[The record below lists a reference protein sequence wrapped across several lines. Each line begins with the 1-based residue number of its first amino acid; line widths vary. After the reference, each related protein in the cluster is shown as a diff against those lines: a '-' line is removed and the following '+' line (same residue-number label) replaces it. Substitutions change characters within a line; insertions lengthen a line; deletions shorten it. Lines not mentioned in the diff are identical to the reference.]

1 MCSDISIKCILAANF
16 RCETSPRKA
25 IVAFTHPLQGGWGL
39 KVHTVVNRSPLPS
52 SSPRLCPQACVVL
65 THPETS
71 TLQPSPYPTFNPVF
85 NSSSSTIP
93 GRCSAGQWPDGLCST
108 AGTRRVYRWGG
119 EEEGK
124 PSHHITRQPRSYLDI
139 SVLPHCPFI
148 PALTL
153 CGTPSG
159 CFGCQWFEGQP
170 LG

>member
-1 MCSDISIKCILAANF
+1 M
-16 RCETSPRKA
+16 
-25 IVAFTHPLQGGWGL
+25 
-39 KVHTVVNRSPLPS
+39 
-52 SSPRLCPQACVVL
+52 VL

-124 PSHHITRQPRSYLDI
+124 LSHHITRQPRSYLDI

-148 PALTL
+148 PALRL
-153 CGTPSG
+153 CGTLGG

-170 LG
+170 LGGRGWGRRGHGNSRVLLFFVLLTGEREKLKDELQYSEGSVDTWRQRS